1 MSIENFMKKR
11 PYLLWY
17 TKDYKHLSQEAAL
30 EAVLNY
36 GDFDDV
42 KKIIAIVGLKRAA
55 EIFRKQTLRK
65 RINYSPKILNYFD
78 LYFHRY
84 ARL

>member
-1 MSIENFMKKR
+1 MSIESFLKKR
-11 PYLLWY
+11 PHLIWY
-17 TKDYKHLSQEAAL
+17 ARDYKHLSEEAAL

-36 GDFDDV
+36 GNYDDV
-42 KKIIAIVGLKRAA
+42 KKIIAILGIKRAA
-55 EIFRKQTLRK
+55 KIFHKQASRR
-65 RINYSPKILNYFD
+65 RINYNPKILNYFN

>member
-1 MSIENFMKKR
+1 MSIESFMKKR

-17 TKDYKHLSQEAAL
+17 VKDYKHLSEGAAL

-42 KKIIAIVGLKRAA
+42 KKLLSILKPRHAYK
-55 EIFRKQTLRK
+55 IFKKQLRK
-65 RINYSPKILNYFD
+65 KRVNYRPEISNYFR
-78 LYFHRY
+78 LYFEHY
-84 ARL
+84 A